1 MKRARRI
8 ARRIVLTLVLLGLVA
23 LALLNYVLLP
33 QYGGPR
39 VKAELEKFLGRTVRF
54 EHIEWNV
61 FRGATITGLVVEHR
75 GDLQSETPF
84 LEAERVQAHFRITS
98 LIPLRI
104 EIRPDLQDVTVRLI
118 RTAGREWN
126 VADIIERLSRTPEKT
141 PTVRVARLGLSGAR
155 FTIEDRY
162 AGLPEQSLEAVSGL
176 LTAPAGALN
185 HLKLAGR
192 WSGAGGQVTLGAT
205 FGADVPPLFTVQL
218 SDTAIRQLQQLLA
231 PDEGI
236 LVHDVAG
243 RVTATITRTAE
254 GKLAGTAQI
263 AFDRSALEIEDF
275 HITGPVSGPLEFTV
289 TPGDETA
296 LAISGTLRLVGGT
309 VRYIPKPEMQPASEE
324 IADEL
329 TDVDRAPL
337 ADQRVEVAA
346 QRTAPADEE
355 PLLTAEGDA
364 TVGLLVA
371 GTAGEQL
378 SITVACELGHMT
390 ARTPAVHAPIEII
403 RGHVTYDGTGL
414 AYQNVVGTIEGA
426 VITINGAIDAFGD
439 EPNMTFDVQGQR
451 LGGNAQLKLRR
462 VENQDLPAFQIDGSF
477 WADAA
482 LARFVLPPEAAE
494 ALDRLQLTGMVGFEG
509 QVARVEPGIKNVRA
523 RGEIS
528 GRGLGVRGFGFE
540 GFSGTLYIERGLL
553 KAYGLDAVLYDGR
566 FTGAW
571 EADFSAEGRPFKLD
585 AALRDVEIAK
595 LPLLTNVEN
604 RQLHGRL
611 GFKVNV
617 NGRLDD
623 LEKNIGKGKFKLRQG
638 YVWEF
643 DVFNELFKVISLRVP
658 SLAKVVFDEAQGDF
672 RVEGLALTTH
682 NLYFKSPLLQLLM
695 DGSVDLHGKL
705 DVVVDPVFFRERGGP
720 IQRLVRSVLNV
731 AANVI
736 PRVIVKGT
744 VTKPVVK
751 PYLRPRL
758 PILKEIIR

>member
-8 ARRIVLTLVLLGLVA
+8 ARRVLLTLVVLALVG

-33 QYGGPR
+33 RYGGPR
-39 VKAELEKFLGRTVRF
+39 VQAELEKFLGRTVRF
-54 EHIEWNV
+54 ERITWNV
-61 FRGATITGLVVEHR
+61 FRGATISGLVVEHR
-75 GDLQSETPF
+75 GDLQSEAPF
-84 LEAERVQAHFRITS
+84 LEAERVETHFRITS

-104 EIRPDLQDVTVRLI
+104 EIRPDLEGVTVHLI
-118 RTAGREWN
+118 RSAGREWN
-126 VADIIERLSRTPEKT
+126 IADIVERLSRTPEKM
-141 PTVRVARLGLSGAR
+141 PTVRVSRLGLSRAR
-155 FTIEDRY
+155 LVIEDRY
-162 AGLPEQSLEAVSGL
+162 AGLPVQSLDEVSGV

-185 HLKLAGR
+185 HLDLAGR

-205 FGADVPPLFTVQL
+205 FGADVQPLFTVRV
-218 SDTAIRQLQQLLA
+218 SGAAIRELQQLLA

-236 LVHDVAG
+236 LVHDVEG

-254 GKLAGTAQI
+254 GKLAGTAQLK
-263 AFDRSALEIEDF
+263 FDRAAIEIEDF
-275 HITGPVSGPLEFTV
+275 HITGPIRGPLKFTV

-296 LAISGTLRLVGGT
+296 VAISGTMTLVGGT
-309 VRYIPKPEMQPASEE
+309 VRYVPKPPMQPASEE
-324 IADEL
+324 IADKL
-329 TDVDRAPL
+329 TDVEPAPL
-337 ADQRVEVAA
+337 AA

-355 PLLTAEGDA
+355 PPLTAEGDA
-364 TVGLLVA
+364 TVGLLAA

-378 SITVACELGHMT
+378 SLTVACELGHMT
-390 ARTPAVHAPIEII
+390 VRTPAVHAPIEII

-426 VITINGAIDAFGD
+426 VITINGAVDAFGD

-462 VENQDLPAFQIDGSF
+462 VEGQSLPAFQIDGSF

-482 LARFVLPPEAAE
+482 LARFVLPPDAAE

-509 QVARVEPGIKNVRA
+509 RVARVEPGIENVRA

-528 GRGLGVRGFGFE
+528 GKGLGVRGFGFE

-571 EADFSAEGRPFKLD
+571 EADFSAKGRPFRLD
-585 AALRDVEIAK
+585 AALNDVEIAE

-617 NGRLDD
+617 NGLLDD

-658 SLAKVVFDEAQGDF
+658 GLAKVVFDEAQGDF

-695 DGSVDLHGKL
+695 DGSVDLHGNL
-705 DVVVDPVFFRERGGP
+705 DVVVDPLFFRERGGP
-720 IQRLVRSVLNV
+720 VQRLVRSVLNV

-736 PRVIVKGT
+736 PRVIIRGT

-758 PILKEIIR
+758 PILKEILR